1 MALTETDASNEVLTI
16 EEAAAIL
23 RISRNAAYAG
33 LRGPRGLRSSVAC
46 SPLDRQGG
54 APWMGSGHRGRSE
67 QHGVR
72 VSRSRLL
79 LVTSRVAVQGL
90 VLDRGATP

>member
-1 MALTETDASNEVLTI
+1 MVKVFVGHDWA
-16 EEAAAIL
+16 EAHHD
-23 RISRNAAYAG
+23 
-33 LRGPRGLRSSVAC
+33 
-46 SPLDRQGG
+46 LDRQGG
-54 APWMGSGHRGRSE
+54 APWMGSGHRGRSD

-79 LVTSRVAVQGL
+79 LVTSSVAVRGL